1 MMSPVQWATLG
12 LLSFLGILAYIHD
25 NDRKLKAIPVR
36 AAQFSPNRWSP
47 KDVERMASECELA
60 APSIDDQLP
69 PKTGRRYIV
78 VGGAGFLGGWI
89 VLQLLRRGEDPKR
102 IRILDIRPPKRLDL
116 LEGKAEDVKFIQVDI
131 SDKMAVDA
139 AFSEPW
145 PDNDESP
152 ISVFNTA
159 ANIRFYERHASL
171 IPLSAKVNIQGAE
184 NIINACRKVG
194 ASVLVHTSSGSVSV
208 HSSCFL
214 LWPWQEE
221 PKHFVQV
228 INDDDELI
236 PKTHKNFFSNY
247 GYTKRQAEVLV
258 CGANDA
264 DGLRTGCL
272 RPGNGIFG
280 AGGDMLCGAYLVR
293 KSNPTWIQ
301 NIVSSFTYVENGALA
316 HLLYEE
322 RLIESSKL
330 GGQAFCIADP
340 GAPPTYGDVY
350 TELEVLDGEV
360 SFPHLSPTFMLL
372 IAYLFE
378 FLYLARHLL
387 NTYGYPFL
395 ASFIPNIAGGDLV
408 NLQPSLYNL
417 TMVHLIFDDSRA
429 RLPPEKGGLGYKGAF
444 TTFEGL
450 YKTAVEHR
458 RGLNRPG
465 AMARSDV
472 AGVSFKGM
480 GFMKAQ
486 RGVGWLADKI
496 KEETGV
502 DPVEVLA
509 SS

>member
-1 MMSPVQWATLG
+1 MSLVQWATPSI
-12 LLSFLGILAYIHD
+12 LSFFLILLYIRD
-25 NDRKLKAIPVR
+25 NDRKLKAIPAR
-36 AAQFSPNRWSP
+36 AAHFSPVRWSP

-89 VLQLLRRGEDPKR
+89 VLQLLKRGEDPKC

-116 LEGKAEDVKFIQVDI
+116 LEGKAKDVNFIQVDI
-131 SDKMAVDA
+131 SDKVAVDA
-139 AFSEPW
+139 AFSKPW
-145 PDNDESP
+145 PDDDKSP

-171 IPLSAKVNIQGAE
+171 IPLSAKVNVQGPE
-184 NIINACRKVG
+184 NIIDACRKVG
-194 ASVLVHTSSGSVSV
+194 VSILVHTSSGSVAV
-208 HSSCFL
+208 HSSRFL

-221 PKHFVQV
+221 PRQFVQV

-236 PKTHKNFFSNY
+236 PKAHQDFFSNY

-258 CGANDA
+258 RGANDA

-301 NIVSSFTYVENGALA
+301 NIVSSFVYVENCAVA
-316 HLLYEE
+316 HLLYEQ
-322 RLIESSKL
+322 RLIESPNL

-340 GAPPTYGDVY
+340 GLPPTYGDVY

-360 SFPHLSPTFMLL
+360 SFPHLSPTFILL
-372 IAYLFE
+372 LAYFFE
-378 FLYLARHLL
+378 FLYLTRYLL
-387 NTYGYPFL
+387 NVYGYPFL
-395 ASFIPNIAGGDLV
+395 ASFIPNIGGSDLV

-429 RLPPEKGGLGYKGAF
+429 RLSPDKGGLGYKGAF